1 MCGLPSLDI
10 DDWKRHTEYLG
21 EYHRQGPK
29 HKVIKWFWEVLGT
42 FSDEEK
48 VRLLQFV
55 TGCGGLPAQGFKAL
69 QSNDGNFR
77 KFNIQSIHKIDSAYP
92 RAHTCFNK
100 LDLPVYES
108 KRELEAFLSVVI
120 NMEVTGFTID

>member
-1 MCGLPSLDI
+1 MILWSFI
-10 DDWKRHTEYLG
+10 
-21 EYHRQGPK
+21 
-29 HKVIKWFWEVLGT
+29 
-42 FSDEEK
+42 
-48 VRLLQFV
+48 LQ
-55 TGCGGLPAQGFKAL
+55 
-69 QSNDGNFR
+69 
-77 KFNIQSIHKIDSAYP
+77 DSPYP